1 MFKVFEIIFYLNSIF
16 IIYSVVHIFLYY
28 YVVYVLIMSGKKIYD
43 VEKHWSADELDQ
55 KIRGLKNDVRV
66 LKKLYFIKSLY
77 RGESVEKSADL
88 ICVTKAT
95 GYNWLKAWNKH
106 GYEGLLFKPKSGR
119 PSRLSD
125 TDKEE
130 LEKILRKKD
139 TWETR
144 EVQDLV
150 KKEFSIEYSSWQIR
164 RIMKSLGMKY
174 AKPLPQDYR
183 RPENAEDIL
192 KKQP

>member
-1 MFKVFEIIFYLNSIF
+1 MPRSRNPLLNPPLF
-16 IIYSVVHIFLYY
+16 NYSVVHIFLYY
-28 YVVYVLIMSGKKIYD
+28 GVIYVLIMSGKKIYD
-43 VEKHWSADELDQ
+43 VEKHLSADELDR

-77 RGESVEKSADL
+77 RGESVERSADL
-88 ICVTKAT
+88 IGVTKAT

-130 LEKILRKKD
+130 LERILRKKD

-150 KKEFSIEYSSWQIR
+150 KKEFGVKYSSWQIR

-174 AKPLPQDYR
+174 AKPLPQD
-183 RPENAEDIL
+183 L
-192 KKQP
+192 QKT